1 MYVVRPG
8 VNDVQLKKCPR
19 CELNYIAVTE
29 KYCNVCRKELKGED
43 DSEELQGLCI
53 ECGENPAVAGQMLC
67 ADCLHERRRQEK
79 LENLQSAMSAAE
91 LSLESVDDLDEIEVP
106 DNADISTEELQ
117 EIDKEFDTPD
127 FSPEIDEAND

>member
-1 MYVVRPG
+1 
-8 VNDVQLKKCPR
+8 
-19 CELNYIAVTE
+19 
-29 KYCNVCRKELKGED
+29 
-43 DSEELQGLCI
+43 
-53 ECGENPAVAGQMLC
+53 MLC